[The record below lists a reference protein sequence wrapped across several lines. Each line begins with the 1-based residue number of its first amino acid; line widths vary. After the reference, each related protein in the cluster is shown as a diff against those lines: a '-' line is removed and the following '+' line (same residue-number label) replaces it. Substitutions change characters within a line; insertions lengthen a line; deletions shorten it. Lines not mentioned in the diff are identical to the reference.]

1 MTEETRARIA
11 QATDTLKALGQAGY
25 RAHITT
31 SPQAGVPL
39 GEGLSDTAV
48 DLLDLAT
55 GNSYDIVKSHA
66 PGGFELFE
74 AGLFELYFTGGEV
87 YFSPTNVAREHAQ
100 IIVANHRVSPEVLA
114 EAQSLLRHVQSTRDL
129 RTHYMMQPVVSL
141 RESAARDWLVA
152 VGYVREISWLEAR
165 ETQHTHVLTDR
176 GEDYARQLLAQL
188 SVAEPD
194 SLRDLVP
201 FNEIVRE
208 FGVDLAYL
216 KGRVPAHVIQDKIE
230 EILVERGYVAE
241 PTPLSGYAS
250 VDPKYYSRIAEEA
263 SDLETEVR
271 S

>member
-25 RAHITT
+25 RAHIIT

-39 GEGLSDTAV
+39 GEGLSDVAV

-55 GNSYDIVKSHA
+55 GNSYDIVKSDA

-100 IIVANHRVSPEVLA
+100 VIVADHRVSPEVLA
-114 EAQSLLRHVQSTRDL
+114 EAQSLLRHLQSTRDL

-141 RESAARDWLVA
+141 RESAARDWLIA
-152 VGYVREISWLEAR
+152 VGYVREISWLEAS

-176 GEDYARQLLAQL
+176 GEDYARQLLAQT

-201 FNEIVRE
+201 FVDVLRE
-208 FGVDLAYL
+208 FGPDVARREA
-216 KGRVPAHVIQDKIE
+216 RVPGEVIQK
-230 EILVERGYVAE
+230 EIAEIFAERGYV
-241 PTPLSGYAS
+241 
-250 VDPKYYSRIAEEA
+250 VD
-263 SDLETEVR
+263 EVR